1 MNFTLIKAN
10 LNFLHR
16 LNADELSILQGKLS
30 LYERLFQSFVKVHNI
45 SHFKELEK
53 EIIDSLKIVDFKDLS
68 QKIIVD
74 IGSGAG
80 FPALFLALVTKAQFY
95 LFEPN
100 LKKSAFLML
109 VKSEL
114 GLDNVI
120 VIREKIELYQDKF
133 IANIITSRALMNVKA
148 LARLCVGFFD
158 ESTLFV
164 LYKGSGVFEELQG
177 VKDYEIIEVQKRKYA
192 LISGKEF
199 LM

>member
-177 VKDYEIIEVQKRKYA
+177 VKDYEVIEVQKRKYA